1 MVKGYVKGARAERNL
16 IKQFSDRG
24 FLVMRAAGSGVNSLS
39 PDILAFRHG
48 LQYAIEAKARDSERL
63 SLDRDQFDNLKGWEK
78 EAGITTYVAWK
89 RKRERWLF
97 VPLSVF
103 REAKGSYSISWEQ
116 AKMIA
121 RDLAEMGE

>member
-1 MVKGYVKGARAERNL
+1 MVKGYVKGARAERDL

-39 PDILAFRHG
+39 PDVLAFRHG
-48 LQYAIEAKARDSERL
+48 LQYAIEAKARDAERL
-63 SLDRDQFDNLKGWEK
+63 SLQKEQFENLRGWEK
-78 EAGITTYVAWK
+78 EAGITCYVAWK

-103 REAKGSYSISWEQ
+103 KKARGSYSISWER